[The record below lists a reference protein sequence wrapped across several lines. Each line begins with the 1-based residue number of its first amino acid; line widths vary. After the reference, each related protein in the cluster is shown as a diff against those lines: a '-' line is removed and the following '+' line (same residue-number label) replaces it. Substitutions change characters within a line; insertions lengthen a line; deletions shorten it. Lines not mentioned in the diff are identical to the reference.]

1 MAAIRHNLQREVFKP
16 SDERLYAVVN
26 VTKVGKK
33 KKASFLC
40 AAVTIDKPETVSFYQ
55 VKKTDKESYKKR
67 ATWRLRDLKIID
79 GKDGGKETCEFD
91 LQFEKTYKWIA
102 SSPAEKLNFIGAIF
116 KLCHRYPTQRKPT
129 FINVDMTVLEESIHS
144 VESVRTGQQQHTGEG
159 VTVEDYQELSQGEE
173 QDLEH
178 MMSQTE
184 NAISNIETF
193 TDQLSKDLS
202 VLDGANIYS
211 IMASEDQVTSL
222 MDLLEAALVEL
233 DKLDTRLTHYDDKLR
248 TVREHMEQMEDKDR
262 HMETESTNRQK
273 LLKQVEFLVNTL
285 DIPERHII
293 ALQEGDLSKGLA
305 VKECTNAA
313 MAVLEALQA
322 DLPKGLQEMSAVKE
336 QQERYKK
343 VCQGFALRLKHHL
356 LGIFPQHGL
365 DSETPVRYSSEMH
378 LPKHL
383 NCHKDLLP
391 YTGLMKWLKVVDQE
405 LFMDLCLAYIQSLNK
420 VYEREVK
427 EFFESAKQRLSTK
440 GGTRSAIATFKM
452 TVASPAKSREDT
464 ASLRSS
470 PRPSPRVSTHRF
482 GRRDRKDTGDSGSET
497 RSRSGS
503 IGSVDSATEPLDIR
517 GRFDRVFD
525 ILLSELEPVCT
536 SEQEFIQK
544 FFDLSADEFDV
555 ADAVS
560 ASGSDTSD
568 GALMSKTNKPSPID
582 FTDVKERKQ
591 LDEEVRKVMQGLFSV
606 LEVELNAFI
615 QFADKLDSFNTMY
628 MLVRIGQYVISNQ
641 LSGAPVSYLSQQLGN
656 CLIVVKRLFDKFIAN
671 LKKQIEEVRIQKN
684 KRCGILPFV
693 AKFEEFAE
701 ISEGIFKSAERRT
714 DLDRAFHQLIKV
726 VFDNVERVAA
736 EHVKSPRAV
745 VTLENYHHLFR
756 VLSRLKISCLEN
768 ERRDAK
774 QKYNVSLDAYVR
786 EMLGRPM
793 EKLNIFFEGVQ
804 ERITAG
810 VKAEEVGYQL
820 AFSKQELRKCI
831 KEYPSKEV
839 KKGLEHLYKKVE
851 KHLCDEENLL
861 QVVWHNMQE
870 EFIQQYKHFED
881 LISRCYPGS
890 MITLEFTI
898 DEVLLFFS
906 NIAISH

>member
-1 MAAIRHNLQREVFKP
+1 MISVRHNLQREVFKP

-129 FINVDMTVLEESIHS
+129 FINVDMTVLE
-144 VESVRTGQQQHTGEG
+144 
-159 VTVEDYQELSQGEE
+159 VEDYQELSQGEE

-544 FFDLSADEFDV
+544 FFDLSADEFDMRGLGPLGHPL
-555 ADAVS
+555 ATPLPPTTLS
-560 ASGSDTSD
+560 C
-568 GALMSKTNKPSPID
+568 
-582 FTDVKERKQ
+582 
-591 LDEEVRKVMQGLFSV
+591 RKVMQGLFSV

-714 DLDRAFHQLIKV
+714 DLDRAYHQLIKV